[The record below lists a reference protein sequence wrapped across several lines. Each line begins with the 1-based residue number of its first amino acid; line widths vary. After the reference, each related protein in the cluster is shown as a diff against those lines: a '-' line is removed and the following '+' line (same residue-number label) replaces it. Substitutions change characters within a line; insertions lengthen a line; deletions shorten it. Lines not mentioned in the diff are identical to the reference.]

1 MRLEND
7 LTDPVLTSRKLT
19 VAAIQFEPRIGDRAF
34 NLAAIDRMVRRAVSE
49 GADLVVLPELAD
61 TGYVFQSTTE
71 LSTLAETVPGGTSAR
86 FLASL
91 SRDLVVHIVC
101 GLAERDGDIFYNSAI
116 LTGPEGYLGKYR
128 KLHLWNEENRY
139 FAPGNLGLPVFDIG
153 IGKVGIAICY
163 DGWFPEVFRQLAL
176 NGAELICVPTNWVPM
191 PGSESQTDTMSN
203 ILTKAAAHSNGVHIV
218 CADRIG
224 TERGQPFIGRSLI
237 VGPEGW
243 PLVGPASADR
253 EEILLAQI
261 DLSSAPRSRALNSFN
276 HLLGDR
282 RTDVYR

>member
-1 MRLEND
+1 MS
-7 LTDPVLTSRKLT
+7 DPVLTSRNLT
-19 VAAIQFEPRIGDRAF
+19 VAATQFEPHIGDRAF
-34 NLAAIDRMVRRAVSE
+34 NLAAIDRMVRRAASE
-49 GADLVVLPELAD
+49 GADLVVLPELAN
-61 TGYVFQSTTE
+61 TGYLFQSTTE
-71 LSTLAETVPGGTSAR
+71 LATLAESVPDGTSVR

-91 SRDLVVHIVC
+91 SRDLAIHIVC
-101 GLAERDGDIFYNSAI
+101 GLAERDGDSFYNAAI

-128 KLHLWNEENRY
+128 KLHLWNDENRY

-176 NGAELICVPTNWVPM
+176 SGAELICVPTNWVPM
-191 PGSESQTDTMSN
+191 PGSESRDDTMSN

-237 VGPEGW
+237 VGPDGW
-243 PLVGPASADR
+243 PLAGPASADR
-253 EEILLAQI
+253 EEVLLAVI
-261 DLSSAPRSRALNSFN
+261 DLSSVPQSRILNSFN

>member
-1 MRLEND
+1 MRLEID
-7 LTDPVLTSRKLT
+7 LIDSVLTSRNLT
-19 VAAIQFEPRIGDRAF
+19 VAAVQFEPRIGDRAS
-34 NLAAIDRMVRRAVSE
+34 NLVAIERLVRRAADG
-49 GADLVVLPELAD
+49 GADIVVLPELAD
-61 TGYVFQSTTE
+61 SGYVFRDV
-71 LSTLAETVPGGTSAR
+71 AE
-86 FLASL
+86 LASL
-91 SRDLVVHIVC
+91 AEQIPDGATARLLAALCRELSIHVVC
-101 GLAERDGDIFYNSAI
+101 GAAESDGEIFYNSAI
-116 LTGPEGYLGKYR
+116 LCGPEGYLGKYR
-128 KLHLWNEENRY
+128 KLHLWNEENRH

-176 NGAELICVPTNWVPM
+176 DGAELICIPTNWVPM

-243 PLVGPASADR
+243 PLAGPASADS
-253 EEILLAQI
+253 EEILLVQI